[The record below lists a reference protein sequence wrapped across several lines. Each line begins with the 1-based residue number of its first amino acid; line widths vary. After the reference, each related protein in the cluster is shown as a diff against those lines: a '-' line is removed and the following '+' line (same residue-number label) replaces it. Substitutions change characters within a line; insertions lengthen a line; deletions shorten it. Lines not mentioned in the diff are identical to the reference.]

1 MNTFQHIPKQS
12 IPRWSELIHLFFF
25 FFFVFLA
32 NDGSDIHSAV
42 LATIRKLEDGYFGGA
57 R

>member
-1 MNTFQHIPKQS
+1 MKTFQCTPQKS
-12 IPRWSELIHLFFF
+12 IPRLSKLIHLFFF
-25 FFFVFLA
+25 FLSFSLA

-42 LATIRKLEDGYFGGA
+42 LSTIRKLEDGYFGGA